1 MSAPRTEE
9 DGKQALAFGNFRRII
24 RDTHVKTESF
34 HHPDDGPAPCFHHAE
49 NTENDT
55 AIHQRM
61 VFFSFGTL
69 FLIIRSSFSYVSLG
83 THKTPAASGSVRYLL
98 NHDTSPH
105 VCPVEK
111 CLFCVV
117 WCESEMHSHRVA
129 VLRTRDSRD
138 ILQITEVL
146 Q

>member
-1 MSAPRTEE
+1 MPAPRTEAC
-9 DGKQALAFGNFRRII
+9 GKQDLAFENFRRII

-34 HHPDDGPAPCFHHAE
+34 YHPDDGPAPCFHHAE
-49 NTENDT
+49 NAENDT

-61 VFFSFGTL
+61 VFFFVRDPFSDNSIL
-69 FLIIRSSFSYVSLG
+69 FLLCVAGY
-83 THKTPAASGSVRYLL
+83 PQNPGSAGKCAILIESR
-98 NHDTSPH
+98 H
-105 VCPVEK
+105 VAECMSCGK

-117 WCESEMHSHRVA
+117 WCESEMHSHRAA